1 MIAAI
6 FLLAAIPLGVFT
18 SGGMPTYRII
28 VPAVILMQFYLIRC
42 FRNVQM
48 LMILTLYLQIYFLY
62 LVPYFYFGTELS
74 QYSEFQ
80 NPVYFG
86 KIAFLFYL
94 FYTGLVCSARKPF
107 NPSRIALCRLIRI
120 TTPRYK
126 QVLYLLFLFVALGLV
141 LRQGQNVLTAEVDS
155 YGVYIENLD
164 NTNSLPLFYIL
175 FLMIGHYVIADWRWR
190 KLLTVVLLSLIHI

>member
-1 MIAAI
+1 MHVPVSILSQPFIFRNSVRQRSLHISGIGLTAERIRTMIAAI

-155 YGVYIENLD
+155 YGVYI
-164 NTNSLPLFYIL
+164 
-175 FLMIGHYVIADWRWR
+175 
-190 KLLTVVLLSLIHI
+190 